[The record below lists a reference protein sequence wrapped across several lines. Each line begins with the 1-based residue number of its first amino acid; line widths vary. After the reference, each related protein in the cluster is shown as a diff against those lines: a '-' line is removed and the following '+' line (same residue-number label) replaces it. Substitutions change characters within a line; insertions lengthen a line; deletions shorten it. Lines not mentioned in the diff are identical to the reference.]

1 MPSVIYEKLVN
12 TAGRYFEKE
21 KARTVIERQL
31 ASHCK
36 AATSDTFN
44 AEHLKTVMNFVVA
57 ATSLYVP
64 DLAKR
69 EEMIGNLKKLL

>member
-12 TAGRYFEKE
+12 TAGGYFEKE

-31 ASHCK
+31 ARCN
-36 AATSDTFN
+36 ATADTFN

-64 DLAKR
+64 DPAKR
-69 EEMIGNLKKLL
+69 EEMVGNIKKLL